1 MDLQIYEW
9 MKNLAVFYIFLTVV
23 THLVPDGRYEE
34 YIRFFIGLLLIL
46 LLLSPLLELM
56 NLKDSVENL
65 IEQYAM
71 EEQNLELQMQDFSV
85 QESPLNEYIKQEI
98 SGEEEAAQ

>member
-23 THLVPDGRYEE
+23 THLVPDGRYVE
-34 YIRFFIGLLLIL
+34 YIRFFMGLLLIL

-71 EEQNLELQMQDFSV
+71 EEQKLELQMQDFSV